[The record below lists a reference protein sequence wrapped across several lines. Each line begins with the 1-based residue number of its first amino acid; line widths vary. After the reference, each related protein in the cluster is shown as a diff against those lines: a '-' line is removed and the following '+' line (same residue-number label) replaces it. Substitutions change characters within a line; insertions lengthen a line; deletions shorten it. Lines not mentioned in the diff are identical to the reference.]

1 MPDVKEPGSVKTVG
15 PANSWRL
22 VYNEGKVLH
31 LFESVGHTST
41 IYNLESFPTK
51 AEAEARIAELK
62 LAPLP
67 VEEVSE
73 GETK

>member
-1 MPDVKEPGSVKTVG
+1 MPDAKEPGSVNTVG

-41 IYNLESFPTK
+41 IYDLESFPTK
-51 AEAEARIAELK
+51 EAAEARIAELK
-62 LAPLP
+62 LQPLP
-67 VEEVSE
+67 VEESTD
-73 GETK
+73 G